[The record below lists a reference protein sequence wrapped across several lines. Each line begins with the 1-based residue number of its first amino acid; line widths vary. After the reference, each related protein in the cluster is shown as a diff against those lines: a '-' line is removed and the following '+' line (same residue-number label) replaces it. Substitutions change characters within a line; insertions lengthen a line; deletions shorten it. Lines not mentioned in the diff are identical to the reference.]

1 MKKLKKFFLTQLIK
15 YIRWD
20 YLRKSINVK
29 AKYLNT
35 EEKMIGIIDN
45 ASLKRNK
52 KKNII
57 YKLETNFIRLNPAL
71 IKACQLDK
79 EIEYRI
85 ENINFENAI
94 EINGLSSN
102 ASFHFKNCTFDKQ
115 ISISYADTIILE
127 NNNYYDN
134 NNVYFRGDSFLNIS
148 GYVDKLQL
156 KEENFVNSADI
167 KQYHISKPRFGI
179 HAKKIKTLEIINS
192 TITASELGEINLEQ
206 VEHLNIKNS
215 SINAPEIYMKADKIE
230 QINSSITAEK
240 GIIIDNQDNNTIHNL
255 TSPII
260 IYNGID
266 FSSEN
271 KSQNIYIDEE
281 KIELQK
287 ARQQVIK
294 TLRKYSNEYKF
305 YLKTKI
311 LPQITVSKMSKTL
324 KKKKS
329 NNSNK
334 EGF

>member
-1 MKKLKKFFLTQLIK
+1 
-15 YIRWD
+15 
-20 YLRKSINVK
+20 
-29 AKYLNT
+29 
-35 EEKMIGIIDN
+35 
-45 ASLKRNK
+45 
-52 KKNII
+52 
-57 YKLETNFIRLNPAL
+57 
-71 IKACQLDK
+71 
-79 EIEYRI
+79 
-85 ENINFENAI
+85 
-94 EINGLSSN
+94 
-102 ASFHFKNCTFDKQ
+102 
-115 ISISYADTIILE
+115 
-127 NNNYYDN
+127 
-134 NNVYFRGDSFLNIS
+134 
-148 GYVDKLQL
+148 
-156 KEENFVNSADI
+156 
-167 KQYHISKPRFGI
+167 
-179 HAKKIKTLEIINS
+179 
-192 TITASELGEINLEQ
+192 
-206 VEHLNIKNS
+206 
-215 SINAPEIYMKADKIE
+215 MKADEIE